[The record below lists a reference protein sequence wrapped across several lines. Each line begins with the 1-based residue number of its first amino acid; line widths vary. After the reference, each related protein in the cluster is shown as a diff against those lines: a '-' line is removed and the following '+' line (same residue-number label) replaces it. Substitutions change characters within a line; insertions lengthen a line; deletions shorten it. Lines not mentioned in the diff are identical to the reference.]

1 MSEQEREALS
11 RRLRKVAGQVAGL
24 QRMVEED
31 RYCVDILDQIAA
43 VRSALDAV
51 GLRLLAGHL
60 QHCVAE
66 RLDGAAHGR
75 AHDGAHRESAG
86 KSAQELID
94 EVTKAVGR
102 FLK

>member
-1 MSEQEREALS
+1 MTEQEREALG
-11 RRLRKVAGQVAGL
+11 RRLKKVAGQVAGL
-24 QRMVEED
+24 QRMVEQD

-51 GLRLLAGHL
+51 GLRLLTGHL

-66 RLDGAAHGR
+66 RLEAEGNGAGH
-75 AHDGAHRESAG
+75 HAHRESAG
-86 KSAQELID
+86 KSTQELIE
-94 EVTKAVGR
+94 EVTKVVGR